1 MELINSLKS
10 VTIPTSFQSMKTSK
24 NTYFSALG
32 AEAKTSVLFL
42 PVSNRMEFCIMIQT
56 LPVPLQTAQIH
67 GRNECSLSQSCLYDP
82 AVQAALVLLLSP
94 LNVAVIVSLGFGTF
108 AQ

>member
-1 MELINSLKS
+1 MELIHSLKS

-42 PVSNRMEFCIMIQT
+42 LVSKRMEFISSCITIWT
-56 LPVPLQTAQIH
+56 LPVPLRTAQIH
-67 GRNECSLSQSCLYDP
+67 GRSERSLFQSCLSSHDP
-82 AVQAALVLLLSP
+82 AVQAALVLLLSA
-94 LNVAVIVSLGFGTF
+94 LSVAVIVS
-108 AQ
+108 